1 MLICCVAAIM
11 LRTTTLVNLGLVLP
25 QYFLLGTSVT
35 CDVVLNDW
43 SVYGPLPAPTDADEL
58 SHCSALSAVDAS
70 APSVPPFALTSFEL
84 TMPVDG
90 FARIDG
96 SWPAGVADFMTTPYL
111 PFALTLIPASRN
123 AGLPLMLIRRLS
135 EKTTSAD
142 VSGLPFA
149 KCAFRF
155 SWNVNTLP
163 PFVAFH
169 DETSSGIGCARSPPL
184 YVKSVS
190 KIPRSTIDPVGS
202 NARCGSAV
210 LSVNELSTTSV
221 EPAVRCDVAPKAA
234 VAQPSASNAATETS
248 HHRRRVGV

>member
-1 MLICCVAAIM
+1 MLICWVAAIM
-11 LRTTTLVNLGLVLP
+11 LRTTTLVNLGFVLP

-35 CDVVLNDW
+35 CDVVLNDC
-43 SVYGPLPAPTDADEL
+43 SVYGPLPEPTEAEEF

-70 APSVPPFALTSFEL
+70 AASVPPCALTSFEL

-96 SWPAGVADFMTTPYL
+96 SWPAGVPDFMTTPYL
-111 PFALTLIPASRN
+111 PFAFTVMPVSRN
-123 AGLPLMLIRRLS
+123 AGFPLMLIRRLS

-149 KCAFRF
+149 KCTFRL

-169 DETSSGIGCARSPPL
+169 DDTSSGIGWARSPPL

-190 KIPRSTIDPVGS
+190 KIPRSTIEPVGS
-202 NARCGSAV
+202 NARWGSAV
-210 LSVNELSTTSV
+210 FKVNELSTTSV

-234 VAQPSASNAATETS
+234 VAHTSANNAATETS